1 MKRAIP
7 ILLIFCAL
15 LAIVSGFF
23 LPSFVSAMQDQ
34 KLKTKVNTYETSSLQ
49 FHPVTQ
55 LKDSL
60 QLLTGEYTT
69 EYLENGSNLDGDGAY
84 QAALDT
90 MRFMAAQGAAGILSE
105 KCPDHTEMPFLV
117 VSADKTMSA
126 IMWRCALYSKSFNK
140 WIDILIDDSSG
151 KMLAFNMISD
161 QAVIDAQ
168 STKDAKE
175 QANKFSS
182 KLADICSNYYG
193 WKTENVQINGV
204 LTKDNLS
211 DYSIKGSIKM
221 RDDGGDLV
229 VFPLT
234 ISGDQYTFNTLL
246 RFRGIIS

>member
-7 ILLIFCAL
+7 IVLIFCAL

-34 KLKTKVNTYETSSLQ
+34 KLKTKVSTYETSSLQ

-60 QLLTGEYTT
+60 RLLNGEYTT
-69 EYLENGSNLDGDGAY
+69 EYLENGSNLDADGAY

-90 MRFMAAQGAAGILSE
+90 MQFMAAQGAGGILSE
-105 KCPDHTEMPFLV
+105 EYPNHTEAPFLV

-126 IMWRCALYSKSFNK
+126 IMWRCSLYNK
-140 WIDILIDDSSG
+140 NLKWVDILIDDSSG
-151 KMLAFNMISD
+151 KMLAFSMTSD
-161 QAVIDAQ
+161 QDVIDTQ
-168 STKDAKE
+168 STKDVKE
-175 QANKFSS
+175 KAYEFSS

-193 WKTENVQINGV
+193 WKTENVQVNDDLPI
-204 LTKDNLS
+204 DNLS
-211 DYSIKGSIKM
+211 GYSIKSSIKM

-234 ISGDQYTFNTLL
+234 ISGDRYTFNILL
-246 RFRGIIS
+246 KFRGIIN